1 MDLWICSVQSKLLSH
16 GGQNLSFRSYH
27 ILGVISEDG
36 IYFVIKV
43 KSISDLLLKVVPAVY
58 TSTLFLL
65 LLDRTRAL
73 TAASS
78 GHRKVNSVTF
88 IYSFIFIFQGNGGT
102 TRIKFLLI
110 FLWIFHITLCVPII
124 IGLVRRRQIMPCSKS
139 K

>member
-1 MDLWICSVQSKLLSH
+1 MQSKLLSR
-16 GGQNLSFRSYH
+16 GGQNLNLRSYH
-27 ILGVISEDG
+27 ILGVIFEDG

-78 GHRKVNSVTF
+78 GHRKVTNLFVNFS
-88 IYSFIFIFQGNGGT
+88 N
-102 TRIKFLLI
+102 
-110 FLWIFHITLCVPII
+110 
-124 IGLVRRRQIMPCSKS
+124 
-139 K
+139 